1 MTGVPFRTHKCLSSM
16 ASMVSNPF
24 LGAESDSLDP
34 LKKYESFRIRIS
46 PKLDHGA
53 SGAEIRI

>member
-1 MTGVPFRTHKCLSSM
+1 M

-53 SGAEIRI
+53 SGAEIGI